1 MIKPMDIKEKIIK
14 GLNIDKDTVEF
25 NNEDIEDTKQ
35 FFWVEGEDLKLGTEV
50 TFLIYNCAE
59 NGYKFDIEVYKRVIE
74 KAKKERIFLPVVIFN
89 DLDHE
94 TKIRT
99 QLYDDAKKAD
109 VRKEINKYFDEK
121 ISIYIK
127 IEDEIEIEVE
137 EKGINYLEYKTMTE
151 NTSSEEK
158 HLEGYIYNISYL
170 ELKKILNV
178 TGKNLFKENVRIG
191 LEKNKIGKKL
201 KKTFKDYI
209 KVGIFQCIDKEL
221 KSLVGE
227 EKLLEVL
234 GLSSNDIKVSSPEK
248 FWFYH
253 NGVTI
258 YSYNDKKVERS
269 NNKIKLNP
277 NSISVINGAQTVTNF
292 YNAIK
297 ELEYELVKSFSELKV
312 DDKYNLEWINDKIFD
327 VCNKIKIKTIII
339 DGSKEYVNGI
349 SVGLN
354 TQIPIN
360 DKDIYANS
368 ECVNDINSH
377 LKKAGISIVREG
389 EVGVDGRLSVLE
401 YVKKYLIM
409 EKKPGKSKNFNVGE
423 LNNILVESKSKC
435 VEDNFAN
442 KLKMLIELDK
452 LWNTIIKN
460 DGISEESN
468 KEYCKYGKNYF
479 GSYLIINDIGEINK
493 ENVYSLFKRFIKAFK
508 SIQAV
513 LGINTVRVDDF
524 KSDNLFSE
532 YIKKLNEDKKVYEL
546 STEIDKIDLEK
557 MLTFLQE
564 DEESDIY
571 KKIANYLDYYDIVIN
586 NYKVIILEESEVKNS
601 YDFQEDTFSELYLNK
616 NDNENVTNTEFEN
629 SKFAHEINKKF
640 PVLIVEFEDFKKNKI
655 RDIRIIPEFSFET
668 FNKDAK
674 EVYDKTK
681 EAFDEGDENA
691 FVKSNDDF
699 KFYVRI
705 DTSNDN
711 ETFEF
716 SNGEQISRRTFAAK
730 KETVEEL
737 LSKFQQKN

>member
-14 GLNIDKDTVEF
+14 GLNIHSDTAEVIYF
-25 NNEDIEDTKQ
+25 DNEDKKKMNQ
-35 FFWVEGEDLKLGTEV
+35 FFLVEGEDLKLGTDLR
-50 TFLIYNCAE
+50 FLVYNCAE
-59 NGYKFDIEVYKRVIE
+59 NGYTFEIDVYKEVIE
-74 KAKKERIFLPVVIFN
+74 KVKSESIFLPVVIFN
-89 DLDHE
+89 NLDHE
-94 TKIRT
+94 TRIRRE
-99 QLYDDAKKAD
+99 LYEQSKKAN

-121 ISIYIK
+121 ISIYIN

-137 EKGINYLEYKTMTE
+137 EKGINYLEYKIISE
-151 NTSSEEK
+151 NISSEEK
-158 HLEGYIYNISYL
+158 NLEGYIYNISYL

-191 LEKNKIGKKL
+191 LDNNKIGKKL

-209 KVGIFQCIDKEL
+209 KVGIFNCIDKEL
-221 KSLVGE
+221 KNLIGE

-234 GLSSNDIKVSSPEK
+234 DLSLNDIKVSLPER

-258 YSYNDKKVERS
+258 YSYNDRKVERS

-297 ELEYELVKSFSELKV
+297 ELEYELEKSFLELKV
-312 DDKYNLEWINDKIFD
+312 DHKYNLEWINDKIFN

-368 ECVNDINSH
+368 ECVNHINSH

-389 EVGVDGRLSVLE
+389 EVGIDGRLSVLD

-409 EKKPGKSKNFNVGE
+409 TMQPGKSKNFNAEE
-423 LNNILVESKSKC
+423 LEKVLNKSKDKC
-435 VEDNFAN
+435 TENEFAS
-442 KLKMLIELDK
+442 KLKMLIDLDR

-460 DGISEESN
+460 DDILEESN
-468 KEYCKYGKNYF
+468 KGYCKYGKNYF
-479 GSYLIINDIGEINK
+479 GSYLIKNNISEINK
-493 ENVYSLFKRFIKAFK
+493 ENVYSFFKRFIKDFK
-508 SIQAV
+508 SIQTKLNISTV
-513 LGINTVRVDDF
+513 GIDNF
-524 KSDNLFSE
+524 KSDNLFTE
-532 YIKKLNEDKKVYEL
+532 YIKNLDEKEYNER
-546 STEIDKIDLEK
+546 TEVGKIDKEVLLNFIKKNEGR
-557 MLTFLQE
+557 
-564 DEESDIY
+564 DIY
-571 KKIANYLDYYDIVIN
+571 KNIANYLDCYNIFIN
-586 NYKVIILEESEVKNS
+586 NYKVIILEKNEVKDS

-616 NDNENVTNTEFEN
+616 KDDENVTSEEFEN
-629 SKFAHEINKKF
+629 SKFAHEISKRF
-640 PVLIVEFEDFKKNKI
+640 PVFIINFEDFKQNIIKDVKI
-655 RDIRIIPEFSFET
+655 ISEFSFEI
-668 FNKDAK
+668 FNQDAK
-674 EVYDKTK
+674 EVYNKTK
-681 EAFDEGDENA
+681 DAFDKGDENA
-691 FVKSNDDF
+691 FVKSNDNL

-705 DTSNDN
+705 NTSNDN

-730 KETVEEL
+730 KETVKEL
-737 LSKFQQKN
+737 LSKFQ

>member
-14 GLNIDKDTVEF
+14 GLNIHSDTAEFIYFDNKDKE
-25 NNEDIEDTKQ
+25 EMKQ
-35 FFWVEGEDLKLGTEV
+35 FFFVEGEDLKLGTELR
-50 TFLIYNCAE
+50 FLVYNCAE
-59 NGYKFDIEVYKRVIE
+59 NGYTFKIDVYREVVE
-74 KAKKERIFLPVVIFN
+74 KVKSESIFLPVVIFN

-94 TKIRT
+94 TRIRGE
-99 QLYDDAKKAD
+99 LYEQSKKAN

-121 ISIYIK
+121 ISIYTK

-137 EKGINYLEYKTMTE
+137 EKGINYLEYKTISE
-151 NTSSEEK
+151 STSSEEK

-201 KKTFKDYI
+201 KKIFKDYI

-234 GLSSNDIKVSSPEK
+234 GLSLNDIEVSSPEK

-277 NSISVINGAQTVTNF
+277 NTISIINGAQTVTNF

-297 ELEYELVKSFSELKV
+297 ELEYELIKSFLELKV
-312 DDKYNLEWINDKIFD
+312 ENKYNSEWINDKLFN

-339 DGSKEYVNGI
+339 DGSKDYVNSI

-368 ECVNDINSH
+368 DDVNCINKS

-389 EVGVDGRLSVLE
+389 EGGGDGRLSVLD
-401 YVKKYLIM
+401 YVKKYLIIEM
-409 EKKPGKSKNFNVGE
+409 QPGKSKNFNVGE
-423 LNNILVESKSKC
+423 LDTILLASKSKC
-435 VEDNFAN
+435 VEDDFAN

-452 LWNTIIKN
+452 LWNNIIKN
-460 DGISEESN
+460 DGFSEKGDE
-468 KEYCKYGKNYF
+468 EYCKYGKNYF
-479 GSYLIINDIGEINK
+479 GSYLIINDIREINK

-508 SIQAV
+508 SIQDV
-513 LGINTVRVDDF
+513 LNIDTVGANDF
-524 KSDNLFSE
+524 KSDCLFIE
-532 YIKKLNEDKKVYEL
+532 YINKLNQNKKEYNELAEVEKIDKKEL
-546 STEIDKIDLEK
+546 LDFIKKNEGI
-557 MLTFLQE
+557 
-564 DEESDIY
+564 DIY
-571 KKIANYLDYYDIVIN
+571 KSIANYLDCYDIVIN
-586 NYKVIILEESEVKNS
+586 NYKVIILEENEVKNS

-616 NDNENVTNTEFEN
+616 NDNENVTNTKFEN

-640 PVLIVEFEDFKKNKI
+640 PVLIVEFEDLKKNKI

-681 EAFDEGDENA
+681 EVFDEGDENA

-705 DTSNDN
+705 NTSNDN

-730 KETVEEL
+730 KETLKEL
-737 LSKFQQKN
+737 LSKF

>member
-14 GLNIDKDTVEF
+14 GLNIDKDTVEFIKF

-59 NGYKFDIEVYKRVIE
+59 NGYKFDIDVYRRVIE
-74 KAKKERIFLPVVIFN
+74 KAKRESIFLPVVIFN

-94 TKIRT
+94 TKIRGE
-99 QLYDDAKKAD
+99 LYDNSKKAN

-137 EKGINYLEYKTMTE
+137 EKGINYLEYKTMLE
-151 NTSSEEK
+151 NTLDKEK
-158 HLEGYIYNISYL
+158 YLEGYIYNISYL

-191 LEKNKIGKKL
+191 LDNNKIGKKL

-209 KVGIFQCIDKEL
+209 KVGIFNCIDKEL
-221 KSLVGE
+221 KNSVGE

-513 LGINTVRVDDF
+513 LGINTVRVNDF
-524 KSDNLFSE
+524 KSDNLFGE
-532 YIKKLNEDKKVYEL
+532 YIKKLNQDKKVYKL

-616 NDNENVTNTEFEN
+616 NDNENVTNTKFEN

-705 DTSNDN
+705 NTSNDN

-730 KETVEEL
+730 KETLKEL
-737 LSKFQQKN
+737 LSKF